1 VISLRGMGS
10 EKDIA
15 SVANLVKY
23 IGQACHN

>member
-1 VISLRGMGS
+1 VISLRGMGG

-23 IGQACHN
+23 MD

>member
-23 IGQACHN
+23 MD